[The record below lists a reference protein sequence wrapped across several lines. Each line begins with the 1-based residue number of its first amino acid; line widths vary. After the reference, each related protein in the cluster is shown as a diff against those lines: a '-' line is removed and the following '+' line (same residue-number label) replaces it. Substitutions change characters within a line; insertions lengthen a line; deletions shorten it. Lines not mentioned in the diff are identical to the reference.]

1 MQKYNVWTAMMM
13 CMAIGMPT
21 AAFAQNDGSTNN
33 NNSGGGGAFS
43 SSTST
48 TTTTLVVAAPVL
60 TTTTSSNAAAPQRP
74 RRQRRRRRLRRT
86 MVQDV
91 QAFQQHIALGGGATV
106 EDLATIYAVPKVQ
119 MNAFGKH
126 VRKYRVKIL
135 SLAKGKTLSM
145 DQVAKIDDLLL
156 KFEFAS

>member
-1 MQKYNVWTAMMM
+1 MKKYNVWTAMMM
-13 CMAIGMPT
+13 SMAIGMPT
-21 AAFAQNDGSTNN
+21 MAFAQDDGSTDG
-33 NNSGGGGAFS
+33 GGGGAFS

-48 TTTTLVVAAPVL
+48 TTTTLVVLAPVM
-60 TTTTSSNAAAPQRP
+60 TTTTTSNAAAPRRP

-106 EDLATIYAVPKVQ
+106 EDLATIYAVPKEQ
-119 MNAFGKH
+119 MSAFGKH

-135 SLAKGKTLSM
+135 DLAKGKTLSM